1 MLSDEDVKAQQQLVS
16 DLTLK
21 VLLPHIDK
29 RVRAL
34 NQQVKKENNPFMGV
48 SRAFMA
54 WAAPRALT
62 REGDAM

>member
-1 MLSDEDVKAQQQLVS
+1 MLSDEDVRAQQQLVS

-34 NQQVKKENNPFMGV
+34 NQQVRKPAHLWLYFVLLWRGP
-48 SRAFMA
+48 SLAH
-54 WAAPRALT
+54 
-62 REGDAM
+62 